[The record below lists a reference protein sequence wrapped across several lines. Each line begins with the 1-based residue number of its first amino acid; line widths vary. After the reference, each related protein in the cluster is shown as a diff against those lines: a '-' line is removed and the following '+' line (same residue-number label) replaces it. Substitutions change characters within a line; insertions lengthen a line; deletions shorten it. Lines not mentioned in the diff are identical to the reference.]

1 MALIPSRLRPI
12 CVGCHLH
19 RTYQEALEV
28 AGCYLWTRGG
38 SSLDVLHNTI
48 TGNRGNIGL
57 YIRADHPKDRIHLE
71 ENTLTGHDLNL
82 QIDIAGQGAVS
93 GQP

>member
-19 RTYQEALEV
+19 RTYQDPLEV
-28 AGCYLWTRGG
+28 TVCYLGTRGG
-38 SSLDVLHNTI
+38 SSLNVLHNTVS
-48 TGNRGNIGL
+48 GNRGNIGV
-57 YIRADHPKDRIHLE
+57 YIRAGHPKDRIHLE
-71 ENTLTGHDLNL
+71 GNTLTGHELNL
-82 QIDIAGQGAVS
+82 QIDSAGQGTVF